1 VHGRYEAHG
10 RTVLATEWFEMFQA
24 PRKGVVVLDT
34 SGHRPMFEQADEFQ
48 DVMVR
53 NVLTDAAGG
62 G

>member
-1 VHGRYEAHG
+1 
-10 RTVLATEWFEMFQA
+10 VLATEWFEMFQA